1 MQARPSAPA
10 LIGVARVTGPRGD
23 WEQAHALGLGPLK
36 HHQCLQKARRSFMV
50 RPRQTRFML
59 FQQTGIPG
67 PGLAVTNVTTVY
79 SLIPGQDFS
88 VISGV
93 LSSNPQDPSPPQSL
107 LAHSQS
113 ACQVPAPFAPSL
125 SQVLRSAR
133 APPSAGFGCNC
144 HPHHQVRAHIV
155 LWGLVLMTCPDGG
168 ILRAENLH
176 AHPSAS
182 YLRA

>member
-1 MQARPSAPA
+1 MKARPSAPA

-36 HHQCLQKARRSFMV
+36 HHQCLEKARRSFMV
-50 RPRQTRFML
+50 GPRQPRFML
-59 FQQTGIPG
+59 FQQTDIPG
-67 PGLAVTNVTTVY
+67 PGSAVTSVIAVH
-79 SLIPGQDFS
+79 SLIAGQGFP

-93 LSSNPQDPSPPQSL
+93 LSSSPQDPSPPQSL
-107 LAHSQS
+107 LAPSQS
-113 ACQVPAPFAPSL
+113 ARQVPPPFAPSL
-125 SQVLRSAR
+125 SLRSTR

-144 HPHHQVRAHIV
+144 HLHHRVRAHIV
-155 LWGLVLMTCPDGG
+155 LWGPVLMTCPDRG